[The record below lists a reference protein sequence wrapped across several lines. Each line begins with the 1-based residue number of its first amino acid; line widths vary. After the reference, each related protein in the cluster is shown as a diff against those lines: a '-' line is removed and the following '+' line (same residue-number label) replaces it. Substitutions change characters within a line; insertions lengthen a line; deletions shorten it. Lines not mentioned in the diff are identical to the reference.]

1 MKLADPPA
9 RIRRGIGTIHP
20 LKPQIAEAP
29 DGVRAPLVT
38 ATKMERMAAG
48 NISVGSFSSHGS
60 QNSVIQARF
69 DHFVDDFDFVAH
81 GRPLFSLSFILQLQF
96 SILSL
101 QLRRRRFLKAG
112 EGGFRP
118 KLPPTP

>member
-1 MKLADPPA
+1 M
-9 RIRRGIGTIHP
+9 
-20 LKPQIAEAP
+20 P
-29 DGVRAPLVT
+29 DG
-38 ATKMERMAAG
+38 
-48 NISVGSFSSHGS
+48 
-60 QNSVIQARF
+60 IQARF
-69 DHFVDDFDFVAH
+69 DHFVGDFDFVGMA
-81 GRPLFSLSFILQLQF
+81 GLFFSRSFILQLQF